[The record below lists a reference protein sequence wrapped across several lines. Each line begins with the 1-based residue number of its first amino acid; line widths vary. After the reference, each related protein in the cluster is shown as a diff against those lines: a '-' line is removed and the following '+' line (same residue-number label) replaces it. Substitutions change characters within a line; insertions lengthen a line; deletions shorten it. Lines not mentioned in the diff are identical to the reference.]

1 MLSALS
7 GSHSDTF
14 YSRMFNI
21 SYQDAEKTDQKT
33 TSQNMTT
40 YHIF

>member
-7 GSHSDTF
+7 GSHSDIF
-14 YSRMFNI
+14 YSRMFDI

-33 TSQNMTT
+33 TRLNVTT